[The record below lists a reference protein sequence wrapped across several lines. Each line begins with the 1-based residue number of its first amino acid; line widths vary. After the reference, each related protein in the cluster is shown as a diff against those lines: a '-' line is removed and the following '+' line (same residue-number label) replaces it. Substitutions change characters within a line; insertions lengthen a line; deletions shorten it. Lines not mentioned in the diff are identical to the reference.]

1 MGRQNKDQE
10 VVGSSILLLQ
20 QRFEQ
25 LERLKKMREERQ
37 LRRTLAQSRDD
48 GRMSGFASSEAALH
62 QDRLALGLHSNANH
76 VSVACSR
83 AIEHQHEFPSDDI
96 VDTSLRL

>member
-1 MGRQNKDQE
+1 MGRKNKDQE

-20 QRFEQ
+20 QRFKQ
-25 LERLKKMREERQ
+25 LERLKEMREERQ
-37 LRRTLAQSRDD
+37 LRKTFAQSRQG
-48 GRMSGFASSEAALH
+48 GRISGFASSEAAFH
-62 QDRLALGLHSNANH
+62 QDPLALGLNTNANH

-83 AIEHQHEFPSDDI
+83 AIEHQNEFPSDDV